1 MAVFAAGVRSRG
13 SLLAL
18 LLATSVAG
26 LLAVAFLAGPAGA
39 AVAVD
44 HVMITFRKVR
54 AVFFFFFFFFF
65 LLLCVM
71 SDTLCDHPFP
81 PVFPSFFCSS

>member
-1 MAVFAAGVRSRG
+1 MAVFTAGVRSRG

-44 HVMITFRKVR
+44 HVMITFRKVL
-54 AVFFFFFFFFF
+54 FFF
-65 LLLCVM
+65 LVCFGAVACNHVPPPLPVLL
-71 SDTLCDHPFP
+71 L
-81 PVFPSFFCSS
+81 FFLEPR